1 MTGLLIVLGLLAVL
15 VVAVIA
21 SYNRFVRQR
30 NIIEESWKQVDV
42 ELRRRYDLIP
52 NLVETVKG
60 YAAHERGVLE
70 AVINARAKATA
81 PSGSIAEQAVDEAAL
96 TASLRGLLAVAEAY
110 PDLKADSQFSMLQSQ
125 LGETED
131 RIAAGRRFYNSNVRA
146 YNTRIETFPS
156 SIVASTFSFEKADY
170 FEENDEAVRA
180 AVKVDFGAGPVSPT
194 PPAPSV

>member
-1 MTGLLIVLGLLAVL
+1 MSGLLIVLGVVAVL

-21 SYNRFVRQR
+21 SYNRFARQR
-30 NIIEESWKQVDV
+30 NLIEESWKQIDV

-60 YAAHERGVLE
+60 YAAHERGALE
-70 AVINARAKATA
+70 AVVNARAKATA
-81 PSGSIAEQAVDEAAL
+81 PSGSIAEQAADETAL

-110 PDLKADSQFSMLQSQ
+110 PDLKADSQFAMLQSQ

-131 RIAAGRRFYNSNVRA
+131 RIAAGRRFYNANVRG
-146 YNTRIETFPS
+146 YNTRIDTFPS
-156 SIVASTFSFEKADY
+156 SIVASMWHFEKADY
-170 FEENDEAVRA
+170 FEENDEAARAPVR
-180 AVKVDFGAGPVSPT
+180 VDFGTGPAAPT

>member
-1 MTGLLIVLGLLAVL
+1 MTGLLIVLGVLAVL
-15 VVAVIA
+15 VIAVIA

-30 NIIEESWKQVDV
+30 NLIEESWKQIDV

-70 AVINARAKATA
+70 AVITARAKATA
-81 PSGSIAEQAVDEAAL
+81 PSGSIAEQAADEAAL

-146 YNTRIETFPS
+146 YNTRVETFPS
-156 SIVASTFSFEKADY
+156 SIVASMFSFEKTDY

-180 AVKVDFGAGPVSPT
+180 PVRVDFGAGPGDAAPPT
-194 PPAPSV
+194 PAG